1 MKQTIKLPLLS
12 IYSLIQDMEKMAAVP
27 ETAKQYEDL
36 LSTLEVL
43 KETFMPLINEF
54 KDYNNMPDIDAD
66 IDTDDMDSEGARN
79 NDIDWEQR
87 RYELT
92 KAAMQGR
99 VSALDKNFNY
109 RAVMPSIAKDSIKM
123 ADIII
128 KELANI
134 TLD

>member
-12 IYSLIQDMEKMAAVP
+12 IYSLIQNMEKMAGVP

-43 KETFMPLINEF
+43 KETFMPLIDEF
-54 KDYNNMPDIDAD
+54 KDCKMMPDIDAA
-66 IDTDDMDSEGARN
+66 IDTDGVDSEDNGSN
-79 NDIDWEQR
+79 GIDWEQR
-87 RYELT
+87 RFELT

-109 RAVMPSIAKDSIKM
+109 NALMSSIAKDSIKM

-128 KELANI
+128 KELKEH
-134 TLD
+134 

>member
-12 IYSLIQDMEKMAAVP
+12 IYSLIQNMEKMANVP

-54 KDYNNMPDIDAD
+54 KDCLMMPDIDAA
-66 IDTDDMDSEGARN
+66 IDTDDIDSEDYGN
-79 NDIDWEQR
+79 NGIDWEQR

-99 VSALDKNFNY
+99 ISALDKNVNY

-123 ADIII
+123 ADTVI
-128 KELANI
+128 KELTKN
-134 TLD
+134 